1 MEGKAGVGRLGGSAC
16 GWGSGPQ
23 IKQERRLDGV
33 KPGEQWD
40 TAEKGRLVV
49 RGLGI
54 RGPQIARGTRDR
66 HEILVFGGRGSPRDS
81 REGNPPGAGSPAEA
95 RDPQGMDPSEEPGP
109 TREEAGSGTRSRH
122 GRRGGGAIPLTAGI
136 DSGTALILCSS
147 SWARSSVSS
156 APAAGRAAL
165 MGLGCSG
172 GRRVPG
178 GPLGQAGSEWARPG
192 VGTGPEPDQAAG
204 GGREAA

>member
-16 GWGSGPQ
+16 GWASGPQ
-23 IKQERRLDGV
+23 INQEPRLDGV

-40 TAEKGRLVV
+40 TAGEGQA
-49 RGLGI
+49 
-54 RGPQIARGTRDR
+54 RGPRSGN
-66 HEILVFGGRGSPRDS
+66 PRFAD
-81 REGNPPGAGSPAEA
+81 REGDPGQARDPGLWRKGITQGQQGGESPGSRSPAEA
-95 RDPQGMDPSEEPGP
+95 RDPQWMDPSEEPGP
-109 TREEAGSGTRSRH
+109 TREEAGSRTRSRH

-136 DSGTALILCSS
+136 GSGTALILCSS

-192 VGTGPEPDQAAG
+192 VGTGPEPDLAAG